1 MIVRVRVNRYF
12 LLLAVAGFITGCAT
26 ADPQAPG
33 PVSTGSV
40 NFTRYVAVGN
50 SLTAGVQSGGLV
62 DKFQRLSYPALIAE
76 SARVSSFAM
85 PLVAEPGNPPL
96 LVLNSIVPTIDI
108 GALPGPPGLPTNL
121 AFPGIYNNL
130 GIPGADVHDLLVRRP
145 SPSDVFGLV
154 LRDTTLGPTAV
165 AQAVNAQPTLLTVWI
180 GANDILGSATSG
192 TDLLLTSTA
201 LFESDYRAVIDALN
215 AASGAMVVANIP
227 DIVAIPFFSTIPP
240 FVVDPVTRLPVLDP
254 ANNVIPLIGSSGNI
268 AAGARVTLLA
278 SDSLAQGVGIPT
290 MIPGGTGR
298 PLPDFMVLTPAELAT
313 IQDRITSFNAIID
326 SITTNRGIP
335 VADMFAL
342 FNQVD
347 ANGVML
353 RGEKFTTDFIS
364 GGLFSLDG
372 VHPSSLGYF
381 IVAQEFI
388 KTINASFGASLP
400 DPPFP
405 IDPGLAAA
413 TTSAGP
419 SPLDYVAA
427 LPPGAFDGLVRMLGG
442 SRITR

>member
-1 MIVRVRVNRYF
+1 MNTG
-12 LLLAVAGFITGCAT
+12 VAI
-26 ADPQAPG
+26 
-33 PVSTGSV
+33 
-40 NFTRYVAVGN
+40 
-50 SLTAGVQSGGLV
+50 
-62 DKFQRLSYPALIAE
+62 E
-76 SARVSSFAM
+76 SHPCV
-85 PLVAEPGNPPL
+85 
-96 LVLNSIVPTIDI
+96 
-108 GALPGPPGLPTNL
+108 
-121 AFPGIYNNL
+121 
-130 GIPGADVHDLLVRRP
+130 
-145 SPSDVFGLV
+145 
-154 LRDTTLGPTAV
+154 
-165 AQAVNAQPTLLTVWI
+165 TVWI

-201 LFESDYRAVIDALN
+201 LFESDYRAVIDALD

-254 ANNVIPLIGSSGNI
+254 ANNVVPLIGSSGDV
-268 AAGARVTLLA
+268 AAGARLTLLA
-278 SDSLAQGVGIPT
+278 ADLLAQGVGIPT
-290 MIPGGTGR
+290 MIPGGGMIPGGTDQ
-298 PLPDFMVLTPAELAT
+298 PLPDFMILTPAELTT
-313 IQDRITSFNAIID
+313 IQGRITSFNAIID
-326 SITTNRGIP
+326 SIATNRGIP

-342 FNQVD
+342 FNEVG

-381 IVAQEFI
+381 IVAREFI

-400 DPPFP
+400 EPPFP
-405 IDPGLAAA
+405 IDPGMAAA
-413 TTSAGP
+413 VASAGP
-419 SPLDYVAA
+419 SPVEYVAA